1 MECMCMDTSGRKK
14 NLVIL
19 CGNIKTPFV
28 RASGFSR
35 GFTKL
40 QTYKPLHWR
49 SRGPSF
55 AICTRRLIVEMSCLP
70 SAIPFVPPHTYL
82 STLCTCGFK
91 SFALRWLGFGV
102 TSPTCPCIAFPT
114 HQDPDLQ
121 HPPTAFPAC
130 RILTPSCYVHIVAT
144 GS

>member
-1 MECMCMDTSGRKK
+1 MDTSGRKK

-40 QTYKPLHWR
+40 QTYKLLHWR

-55 AICTRRLIVEMSCLP
+55 VICTRRLIVEMSCLP
-70 SAIPFVPPHTYL
+70 SAIPFVPPHT
-82 STLCTCGFK
+82 STLCTCGFCWQW
-91 SFALRWLGFGV
+91 SCPADSNAELSALKRSAQVREGEE
-102 TSPTCPCIAFPT
+102 
-114 HQDPDLQ
+114 H
-121 HPPTAFPAC
+121 
-130 RILTPSCYVHIVAT
+130 R
-144 GS
+144 